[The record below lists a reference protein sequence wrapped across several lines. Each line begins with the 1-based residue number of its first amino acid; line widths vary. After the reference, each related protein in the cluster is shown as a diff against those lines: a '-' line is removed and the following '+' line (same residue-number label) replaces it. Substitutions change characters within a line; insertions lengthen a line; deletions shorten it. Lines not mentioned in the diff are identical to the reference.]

1 MLKMLTTRNVAGW
14 DRVLRALP
22 MLATLYFWNAG
33 ALSGL
38 GLIAAAII
46 SVMLLVTSITGSC
59 SIYYMMG
66 LSTCPAPGAPR
77 S

>member
-1 MLKMLTTRNVAGW
+1 MLKMLNTRNVAGW
-14 DRVLRALP
+14 DRILRALP
-22 MLATLYFWNAG
+22 ALATLYFWNTG
-33 ALSGL
+33 ALTGL
-38 GLIAAAII
+38 GLIAAAVI

-66 LSTCPAPGAPR
+66 LSTCPVSGAPR